1 MVPINLE
8 MFLAL
13 DINEIVNPP
22 FYEFVLVRKLYE
34 NQLIFHEETQNF
46 TKMFWTSQL
55 LNKYFSKELGEIYE
69 SRYLHM

>member
-13 DINEIVNPP
+13 DINEIDIPP
-22 FYEFVLVRKLYE
+22 FYEFLLVRKIHK
-34 NQLIFHEETQNF
+34 NQLIFHEEAQNF
-46 TKMFWTSQL
+46 TNIFWTSQK

-69 SRYLHM
+69 SKYLHM